1 MSYSTNEGTKSSKSK
16 VSFELLHSLSIS
28 LEEGTGSNQLAV
40 IGSMIGLFLLLVA
53 IVGVALLFVL

>member
-1 MSYSTNEGTKSSKSK
+1 MKKQSPVNL
-16 VSFELLHSLSIS
+16 VSFELLYSLSIS

-40 IGSMIGLFLLLVA
+40 VGSMVGLLLLLMA